1 MALHAI
7 SASGDRAMKIS
18 LTKDIERVRAL
29 ARNRIDEMF
38 AARINE
44 TIGPK
49 ASLYSV
55 KYACALAFLNGVASP
70 LISSRHEAETII
82 AKNTEMQAA
91 LAIIESDRQ
100 ALQAE
105 IDQASTAHEIERL
118 ISQ

>member
-1 MALHAI
+1 MALYAI

-18 LTKDIERVRAL
+18 LTKDIEKLRAS
-29 ARNRIDEMF
+29 ARNRIDEQF

-44 TIGPK
+44 AIGLK

-55 KYACALAFLNGVASP
+55 KYASALAFLSGVASP
-70 LISSRHEAETII
+70 LISSRQEAETII
-82 AKNTEMQAA
+82 AKNVQMQAA
-91 LAIIESDRQ
+91 LAPIEMERQ

-105 IDQASTAHEIERL
+105 IDAASTAHDIERL